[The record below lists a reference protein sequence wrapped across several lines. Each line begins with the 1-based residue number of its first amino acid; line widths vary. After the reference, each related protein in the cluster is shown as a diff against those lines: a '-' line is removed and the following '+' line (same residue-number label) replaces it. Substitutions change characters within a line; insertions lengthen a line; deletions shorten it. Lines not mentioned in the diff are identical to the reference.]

1 MSDGNK
7 ADGKNKKNQGSK
19 HRNNGAKNQQG
30 KNQQG
35 KNQQGKGQQQN
46 GGGTRKRKKSRKKP
60 RLDPVKYWG
69 DPGALPVRNDYVL
82 EGADPTAVVRSL
94 GKAPIPGKNSAPE
107 LYFEVLYQ
115 RAAGLAHAL
124 SFAGGLNQDA
134 PTPTQGPGDA
144 EATDADAESA
154 EASGD

>member
-1 MSDGNK
+1 MSDNNGN
-7 ADGKNKKNQGSK
+7 KNKKNPNKSQGSK
-19 HRNNGAKNQQG
+19 NRNNGAKNQQN

-35 KNQQGKGQQQN
+35 AG
-46 GGGTRKRKKSRKKP
+46 RKRKKSRKKP

-124 SFAGGLNQDA
+124 SFAGGLNQDPDPVA
-134 PTPTQGPGDA
+134 ISNSDDA
-144 EATDADAESA
+144 ADATDDSDD
-154 EASGD
+154 SND

>member
-7 ADGKNKKNQGSK
+7 SDGKNKKNQGSK
-19 HRNNGAKNQQG
+19 NRNNGAKNQQG
-30 KNQQG
+30 K
-35 KNQQGKGQQQN
+35 GQQN
-46 GGGTRKRKKSRKKP
+46 GGGGTRKRKKSRKKP

-134 PTPTQGPGDA
+134 PAPAGSTADD
-144 EATDADAESA
+144 ETDDDNTASA
-154 EASGD
+154 EASSD

>member
-1 MSDGNK
+1 MNDNNGNK
-7 ADGKNKKNQGSK
+7 NQKSPNRNQSSKN
-19 HRNNGAKNQQG
+19 RNNGAKNQQNKNQPN

-35 KNQQGKGQQQN
+35 AGR
-46 GGGTRKRKKSRKKP
+46 TRKKSRKKP

-124 SFAGGLNQDA
+124 SFAGGLNQDPDPVPVA
-134 PTPTQGPGDA
+134 SSDGAGDD
-144 EATDADAESA
+144 TDGSDGSDGSDRAD
-154 EASGD
+154 D

>member
-1 MSDGNK
+1 MSDNGNK
-7 ADGKNKKNQGSK
+7 KKNPNAKSQGNKNRGGNSK
-19 HRNNGAKNQQG
+19 AQGAKNQQQN

-35 KNQQGKGQQQN
+35 NAA
-46 GGGTRKRKKSRKKP
+46 GGGRKRKKSRKKP

-124 SFAGGLNQDA
+124 SFAGGLNQEAAPA
-134 PTPTQGPGDA
+134 PTPAPSATGD
-144 EATDADAESA
+144 DESTGS
-154 EASGD
+154 EDDVDG

>member
-1 MSDGNK
+1 MNDSNGHKKSPNGKATGNRNQSS
-7 ADGKNKKNQGSK
+7 KN
-19 HRNNGAKNQQG
+19 RNNGAKNQQNKNQPN

-35 KNQQGKGQQQN
+35 TG
-46 GGGTRKRKKSRKKP
+46 RKRKKSRKKP

-124 SFAGGLNQDA
+124 SFAGGLNQD
-134 PTPTQGPGDA
+134 PTPAPSA
-144 EATDADAESA
+144 ATDDADPAES
-154 EASGD
+154 SDD

>member
-7 ADGKNKKNQGSK
+7 SDGKNKNQGAK
-19 HRNNGAKNQQG
+19 NRNNGAKNQQG
-30 KNQQG
+30 KA
-35 KNQQGKGQQQN
+35 QQQN
-46 GGGTRKRKKSRKKP
+46 GGGQARKRKKSRKKP

-124 SFAGGLNQDA
+124 SFAGGLNQDP
-134 PTPTQGPGDA
+134 PTPASTGVDGDA
-144 EATDADAESA
+144 SDADDASA
-154 EASGD
+154 DASGD

>member
-7 ADGKNKKNQGSK
+7 ADGKNKKNQGSRS
-19 HRNNGAKNQQG
+19 RNNGA
-30 KNQQG
+30 

-134 PTPTQGPGDA
+134 PTPAAADEG
-144 EATDADAESA
+144 DADAGSTEST
-154 EASGD
+154 DD